1 MMERTLR
8 IASRKSALALWQ
20 ANYVRQALIE
30 FHPKIDI
37 EIIGFSTEGDRNQR
51 DSLSAIGGKGLFL
64 KELENALV
72 VGEAD
77 IAVHSMKDVPAL
89 LPLGLEIGAI
99 CKRDDASDA
108 LVSRADRSLEQLKD
122 GSKIGTSSLR
132 RRLQLSSMFP
142 RFEYLDLRG
151 NVDTR
156 LHKLNSGEY
165 DAIVLAVSGLN
176 RLGLAEKITEKIS
189 TDLCLP
195 AAGQGAIGIE
205 CRSDDSR
212 VRDLIAPL
220 DDQRSAICVTCERQV
235 AIQLGA
241 DCSLPIAVFA
251 TLSDE
256 EIHISSFVGDEH
268 SSLRI
273 RKSITGSVH
282 NGVELAKEL
291 ARSLIDDGAAS
302 IS

>member
-1 MMERTLR
+1 MERTLR

-20 ANYVRQALIE
+20 ANYVREALTE
-30 FHPKIDI
+30 CHPKIDI
-37 EIIGFSTEGDRNQR
+37 EIIGFSTEGDRNQL
-51 DSLSAIGGKGLFL
+51 DSLSTIGGKGLFL
-64 KELENALV
+64 KELEHALV

-89 LPLGLEIGAI
+89 LPSGLEIGAI

-142 RFEYLDLRG
+142 RFEYLNLRG

-156 LHKLNSGEY
+156 LHKLDSGEY

-176 RLGLAEKITEKIS
+176 RLGLAEKITEKLS

-205 CRSDDSR
+205 CRSEDSR

-220 DDQRSAICVTCERQV
+220 DDQRSAICVMCERQV
-235 AIQLGA
+235 AMQLGA

>member
-1 MMERTLR
+1 MERTLR

-20 ANYVRQALIE
+20 ANYVRQALLE
-30 FHPKIDI
+30 YHPKIDI
-37 EIIGFSTEGDRNQR
+37 EIIGFSTEGDRNQQ
-51 DSLSAIGGKGLFL
+51 DSLSKIGGKGLFL
-64 KELENALV
+64 KELEHALV

-89 LPLGLEIGAI
+89 LPFGLEIGAI

-156 LHKLNSGEY
+156 LHKLNLGEY

-176 RLGLAEKITEKIS
+176 RLGLAERITEKIS

-220 DDQRSAICVTCERQV
+220 DDQHSAICVMCERQV
-235 AIQLGA
+235 AVNIGA

-268 SSLRI
+268 SPLRI

-282 NGVELAKEL
+282 NGIELAKEL
-291 ARSLIDDGAAS
+291 ARSLIDDGATS

>member
-1 MMERTLR
+1 MERTLR

-20 ANYVRQALIE
+20 ANYVREALIE
-30 FHPKIDI
+30 CHPKIDI

-51 DSLSAIGGKGLFL
+51 DSLSTIGGKGLFL
-64 KELENALV
+64 KELEHALV

-89 LPLGLEIGAI
+89 LPPGLEIGAI

-142 RFEYLDLRG
+142 RFEYLNLRG

-205 CRSDDSR
+205 CRSEDSR

-220 DDQRSAICVTCERQV
+220 DDQRSAICVMCERQV

-251 TLSDE
+251 TLLDE

>member
-1 MMERTLR
+1 MDQTLR
-8 IASRKSALALWQ
+8 IATRKSALALWQ
-20 ANYVRQALIE
+20 ANYVRDALIKC
-30 FHPKIDI
+30 HPKLDI
-37 EIIGFSTEGDRNQR
+37 EILGFTTEGDRNQR
-51 DSLSAIGGKGLFL
+51 DPLSKIGGKGLFL
-64 KELENALV
+64 KELEAALV
-72 VGEAD
+72 LGEAD
-77 IAVHSMKDVPAL
+77 IAVHSMKDVPSL
-89 LPLGLEIGAI
+89 LPFGLEIGAI

-108 LVSRADRSLEQLKD
+108 LISRTHRSLQQLKE

-132 RRLQLSSMFP
+132 RRQQLLAMFP

-165 DAIVLAVSGLN
+165 DAIVLAVSGLY
-176 RLGLAEKITEKIS
+176 RLGLSERITERIS

-212 VRDLIAPL
+212 IRELIAPIN
-220 DDQRSAICVTCERQV
+220 DERSAICVMCERQV
-235 AIQLGA
+235 AVLLGA

-251 TLSDE
+251 TMSDK

-273 RKSITGSVH
+273 RKSITGLAH
-282 NGVELAKEL
+282 NSIQLAEELAQ
-291 ARSLIDDGAAS
+291 SLIDDGATS